1 MATTVAPVSFAEFE
15 ALPDH
20 PGKLELIFGE
30 VSALPPAKL
39 PHARVAHRIQSQ
51 LNRMAPHGGAVEFA
65 YVEIGYK
72 VKADPDSW
80 LVPDVS
86 VPHPGQPSSDYFEGA
101 PMLAVEV
108 VSESNSAEQLDR
120 KIAIYLGSGAREVW
134 VVYPATRSLWQ
145 YRKDGTAQRQT
156 GPFDT
161 AIFAGQQFPLNA
173 IWE

>member
-20 PGKLELIFGE
+20 PGKLELILGE
-30 VSALPPAKL
+30 VSAMPPAFL
-39 PHARVAHRIQSQ
+39 AHVLIAHRILRE
-51 LNRMAPHGGAVEFA
+51 LNGLSPRGGAELFGFL
-65 YVEIGYK
+65 ECGYK
-72 VKADPDSW
+72 IGENW
-80 LVPDVS
+80 LIPDVS
-86 VPHPGQPSSDYFEGA
+86 VPHPDQESAKYFEGA

-161 AIFAGQQFPLNA
+161 AIFAGQQFPWNA